1 MRYNCEPMNTVSL
14 LLAASLLA
22 AAPVVP
28 RTAVHLLA
36 AVDAAPVPALPSAD
50 DVMAQAEASAAA
62 GHKNIMLVFSAS
74 WCGPCRMYEALLKDP
89 KTGPIIDRYFVIA
102 NLDVGEKP
110 SDKRH
115 ANSPGAEALESSL
128 GGATAGYPFI
138 VFLDPT
144 GKPIVNSFRPIMGS
158 ATGDNIGYPALPEE
172 IDWFMKMLQQGAPAL
187 SHKEASTI
195 QNWLQQRGHI

>member
-1 MRYNCEPMNTVSL
+1 MNTVSL
-14 LLAASLLA
+14 LLAASLLTTTQ
-22 AAPVVP
+22 VSP
-28 RTAVHLLA
+28 RTYVPLFA
-36 AVDAAPVPALPSAD
+36 AVDTTPIPTLSRAD
-50 DVMAQAEASAAA
+50 EVMAQAKTSASAE
-62 GHKNIMLVFSAS
+62 HKNIMLVFSAS
-74 WCGPCRMYEALLKDP
+74 WCGPCRMFEALLKDS

-102 NLDVGEKP
+102 SLDVGEKP

-128 GGATAGYPFI
+128 GGATASYPFI

-144 GKPIVNSFRPIMGS
+144 GKPIVNSFRPVKGS